1 MKLASRVDATCEIG
15 QGETVRGRDKRFVQK
30 SKLRLEYGRS
40 KGFSYL
46 VVHDERRLGISTS
59 SSSPSLEEGFLAL
72 QVKTARG
79 LEMESATSFRRIWS
93 PTAVPAERQ
102 ETSEAGS

>member
-15 QGETVRGRDKRFVQK
+15 QGETVRGRGKRFVQK

-59 SSSPSLEEGFLAL
+59 SSSPSLEEASLAL

-79 LEMESATSFRRIWS
+79 PEMESATSFRRIWS
-93 PTAVPAERQ
+93 PTAVPAGRH
-102 ETSEAGS
+102 ETSDAGS